1 MKANFYLN
9 FDGTTEEAFA
19 FYRSIFGGEYLGV
32 LRFRD
37 FGEEAMGATGSDL
50 DKIAHIALPLGDGNL
65 LMGTDVI
72 ASMPMTLTAGNN
84 FSIML
89 ETDTADEADSFFGA
103 LSAGGSTV
111 MPLERSAWAEKF
123 GELEDRFGVRW
134 MISYTGD
141 VEFDAGQVG

>member
-9 FDGTTEEAFA
+9 FDGTTEDAFA

-37 FGEEAMGATGSDL
+37 FGGEAMGATGSDL

-72 ASMPMTLTAGNN
+72 ASMPMTLTVGNN

-89 ETDTADEADSFFGA
+89 ETETADEADRLYGA
-103 LSAGGSTV
+103 LSGGGAVV
-111 MPLERSAWAEKF
+111 MPLEPVAWAEAY
-123 GELEDRFGVRW
+123 GEVVDRFGVRW
-134 MISYTGD
+134 IINYTGD
-141 VEFDAGQVG
+141 VEFGAGPQG